1 MRGDDSIKLI
11 GKEISK
17 VVEELRNSVLII
29 PPEVDEDFCIGCGIC
44 VKVCPVEVIKLE
56 SENILDGVMASRA
69 KNESLPKRM
78 VKVAL
83 ILFKTHSLPEICIKC
98 RRCVEECPTDA
109 RTF

>member
-1 MRGDDSIKLI
+1 MKEMIVIGEEKLPE
-11 GKEISK
+11 KPK
-17 VVEELRNSVLII
+17 I
-29 PPEVDEDFCIGCGIC
+29 PPEVDEELCIGCGIC
-44 VKVCPVEVIKLE
+44 VKVCPVEVVVLDEEEIV
-56 SENILDGVMASRA
+56 DGVVAALS

-83 ILFKTHSLPEICIKC
+83 SLFKTGALPEICVKC